1 MNILRKLVVPTI
13 LASLILTSCKSN
25 EVAFVIPP
33 EEEGK
38 MQIHTAVQRVF
49 LNGPLDDINLYVRG
63 AEELSRPQDITFT
76 WDEKYQDCTVYLSE
90 NRGYTNSV
98 ATHVTRNRV
107 SFNNLKIGTT
117 YYFYVDTEE
126 DDIIY
131 EDSFTTSSEIIR
143 NMYISGVT
151 NARDLGGYP
160 VEGNKTLNQGVIYRT
175 SKLNDDDEEEVSV
188 RISDRGIN
196 TMLNTMKVKTEIDLR
211 RTDNN
216 EVGGLKEGTSVLGNS
231 VKYYQCP
238 MDYSIDYIGGE
249 DNDASLRKVFSI
261 LGNKDNYPLFF
272 HCSIGTDRT
281 GYVAHLINAM
291 LGVKEEHLWR
301 DYLFSN
307 FANIG
312 GKRSRSTIENSYP
325 KLIKEQEG
333 KTYQEKATKFLLD
346 KGVKQSELDVIKEM
360 MIPTD
365 A

>member
-1 MNILRKLVVPTI
+1 MKIFKKLMVPAILVSIVLNACNKGDEIFVVPP
-13 LASLILTSCKSN
+13 
-25 EVAFVIPP
+25 V
-33 EEEGK
+33 EEGK

-63 AEELSRPQDITFT
+63 AEELSRPQDVTFT
-76 WDEKYQDCTVYLSE
+76 WDEKYQECDVCLSE
-90 NRGYTNSV
+90 NKGYTDSV
-98 ATHVTRNRV
+98 VTHVTRNRV
-107 SFNNLKIGTT
+107 GFNNLKIGTT

-126 DDIIY
+126 DGIIY

-160 VEGNKTLNQGVIYRT
+160 IDGNRTLNQGVIYRT
-175 SKLNDDDEEEVSV
+175 SKLNDDEEEEVSV
-188 RISDRGIN
+188 RISDKGIS

-216 EVGGLKEGTSVLGNS
+216 EVGGLVEGTSVLGNS

-238 MDYSIDYIGGE
+238 MDYTQDYVGGD

-291 LGVKEEHLWR
+291 LGVSEEHLWR

-307 FANIG
+307 FGNIG
-312 GKRSRSTIENSYP
+312 GKRSKNTIIDSYP

-360 MIPTD
+360 MIPS

>member
-1 MNILRKLVVPTI
+1 MNILSKLVVPTI

-38 MQIHTAVQRVF
+38 MQIHSAVQRVF

-90 NRGYTNSV
+90 NRGYVNSV

-107 SFNNLKIGTT
+107 GFNNLKIGTT
-117 YYFYVDTEE
+117 YYFYVDTP
-126 DDIIY
+126 DDGIIY

-160 VEGNKTLNQGVIYRT
+160 IQDNKTLNQGVIYRT

-196 TMLNTMKVKTEIDLR
+196 TMLKTMKVKTEIDLR

-216 EVGGLKEGTSVLGNS
+216 EVGGLKEGTSVLGKS

-238 MDYSIDYIGGE
+238 MDYNQDYVGGE
-249 DNDASLRKVFSI
+249 DNDTSLRKVFSI

-307 FANIG
+307 FANIVVEAQL
-312 GKRSRSTIENSYP
+312 KIVIQSSSKNKKVKHIKKKPLSSY
-325 KLIKEQEG
+325 
-333 KTYQEKATKFLLD
+333 
-346 KGVKQSELDVIKEM
+346 
-360 MIPTD
+360 
-365 A
+365 